1 LKASLRCVTSIVVLL
16 GLLGAVSAAYATA
29 LPPGTVD
36 ADVININFGAGT
48 LQADTGIINYGFG
61 GNTGTVRE
69 WVVLNTNRSLCPTCL
84 AFIYQFHVTTG
95 NITRIAG
102 ASYGSGAVDVSQT
115 DNSSPAAVLPGS
127 LPGGFGANN
136 ADRDTGPTIDFDFT
150 SPVTPAGTSFVLI
163 ANTDATTF
171 SRSGIINLL
180 NGTSSSGNLTGFA
193 PLPGQASVPEPA
205 TLLLIG
211 AGLVGLVWR
220 RRS

>member
-1 LKASLRCVTSIVVLL
+1 MKARLRCVTSIVVLL

-61 GNTGTVRE
+61 GNT
-69 WVVLNTNRSLCPTCL
+69 
-84 AFIYQFHVTTG
+84 
-95 NITRIAG
+95 
-102 ASYGSGAVDVSQT
+102 
-115 DNSSPAAVLPGS
+115 
-127 LPGGFGANN
+127 
-136 ADRDTGPTIDFDFT
+136 
-150 SPVTPAGTSFVLI
+150 
-163 ANTDATTF
+163 DATTF